1 MKLLTLALLS
11 AASLAQEVP
20 VGATWSLSDA
30 QVSVE
35 LSNYAY
41 CGQESYPNLIFGG
54 QVKGFKHSLTL
65 YNEGNDL

>member
-11 AASLAQEVP
+11 AVNLAQEMP

-30 QVSVE
+30 QISIE

-41 CGQESYPNLIFGG
+41 CGQE
-54 QVKGFKHSLTL
+54 
-65 YNEGNDL
+65 